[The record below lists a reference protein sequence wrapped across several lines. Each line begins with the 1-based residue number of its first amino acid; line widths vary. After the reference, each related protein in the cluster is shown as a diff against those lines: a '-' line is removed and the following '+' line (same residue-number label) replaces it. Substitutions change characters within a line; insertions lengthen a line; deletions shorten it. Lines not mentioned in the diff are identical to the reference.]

1 MEYLGGS
8 IMDGVDEDINLS
20 VNDDETVVVSFSTKK
35 HIKETLKKLTTVTD
49 MSLSKI
55 INEAIH
61 YYLLSQNNTIDK
73 DLLLEEYKHELT
85 TTLAKLKQF
94 EVEHKAAV
102 KQLAE
107 YKRLTNFLITNYDKR
122 SIELNKY
129 RKKFKEIT
137 IKQRELQAREFYI
150 NKKEKELAEKEE
162 YLAKKEKELRALKKY
177 IEEKEEHVMLVEK
190 VIREKALEKRLP
202 EFVEDLLKAN
212 GLQAISLKEIRE
224 ALFDIFPEED
234 FIPVIESWEI
244 IKETKPSIF
253 RMVNDKLLY
262 IHYKDKPVQGY
273 FQLNNSE

>member
-1 MEYLGGS
+1 
-8 IMDGVDEDINLS
+8 MDGVDEDINLS

-35 HIKETLKKLTTVTD
+35 HIKETLKKLTIVTD

-85 TTLAKLKQF
+85 TTLAKLKQL
-94 EVEHKAAV
+94 EVEHKVAV

-107 YKRLTNFLITNYDKR
+107 YKRLTNVLITNYEKM

-129 RKKFKEIT
+129 REKFKEIT

-177 IEEKEEHVMLVEK
+177 IKEKEEHVMLVEK
-190 VIREKALEKRLP
+190 VIREKAFEKRLP

-212 GLQAISLKEIRE
+212 GLQAISLKEIME

-244 IKETKPSIF
+244 IKETKSSIF

-262 IHYKDKPVQGY
+262 IHYKDKPLQGY

>member
-1 MEYLGGS
+1 M
-8 IMDGVDEDINLS
+8 
-20 VNDDETVVVSFSTKK
+20 
-35 HIKETLKKLTTVTD
+35 
-49 MSLSKI
+49 
-55 INEAIH
+55 
-61 YYLLSQNNTIDK
+61 
-73 DLLLEEYKHELT
+73 
-85 TTLAKLKQF
+85 
-94 EVEHKAAV
+94 
-102 KQLAE
+102 
-107 YKRLTNFLITNYDKR
+107 
-122 SIELNKY
+122 
-129 RKKFKEIT
+129 
-137 IKQRELQAREFYI
+137 
-150 NKKEKELAEKEE
+150 
-162 YLAKKEKELRALKKY
+162 RALKKY